1 MVIKYDKNSELNCQN
16 KLIVIM
22 SDNIDIKV
30 CNELGLFLRI
40 VKYKLAIASYKIR
53 IVWQK
58 VAINF
63 LILYSVAENR
73 LPYDTAQI
81 VWANLTNPKQQYW
94 LSLWQEFGVGLSNC
108 PTNDRT
114 MALLYSNML

>member
-1 MVIKYDKNSELNCQN
+1 MVIKYNKNSELNCQN
-16 KLIVIM
+16 KWIVIM

-40 VKYKLAIASYKIR
+40 VRYKLAIASYKIR

-58 VAINF
+58 VAIHF

-73 LPYDTAQI
+73 LP
-81 VWANLTNPKQQYW
+81 
-94 LSLWQEFGVGLSNC
+94 
-108 PTNDRT
+108 
-114 MALLYSNML
+114 